1 VRVFLACSVDRATA
15 DRLHANLESMRR
27 TYSGP
32 GYRWVPPAIY
42 HVTLRFFGELNAT
55 EVDRAAALVDPV
67 VVATQPFNGR
77 ARSAQPLP
85 NKRKPSVIVLP
96 VESSQRLESL
106 AADCAHVLNDAFGP
120 PDKPFK
126 AHLTV
131 IRCGRGARFIAA
143 ADPVDFELSF
153 TRVALFESTSKSGA
167 PIYTPLREFKL
178 GAISSV

>member
-1 VRVFLACSVDRATA
+1 
-15 DRLHANLESMRR
+15 MRR
-27 TYSGP
+27 TYSAAE
-32 GYRWVPPAIY
+32 YRWVPPANY

-55 EVDRAAALVDPV
+55 EVDRAAALVEPV
-67 VVATQPFNGR
+67 VVATQPFDGR

-96 VESSQRLESL
+96 IESSQRLESL
-106 AADCAHVLNDAFGP
+106 AAECAHVLNGAFGP

-143 ADPVDFELSF
+143 DPVDFELSF
-153 TRVALFESTSKSGA
+153 TRVALFESTAGNGA
-167 PIYTPLREFKL
+167 PKYTPLREFKL